1 MHNSMSISLSI
12 SISIS
17 ISSIMTMSVT
27 STFAAPGEQNQAV
40 MCLAGRRSCEP
51 MRVRT
56 RLGPQAV
63 QAIVTLVS
71 WE

>member
-1 MHNSMSISLSI
+1 MQKSMSISL
-12 SISIS
+12 SIS

-27 STFAAPGEQNQAV
+27 SAFAAPSGEQNQAV

-51 MRVRT
+51 MPVRT